1 MFKVSE
7 NPARSKQILENEVQF
22 ISSLIKIAC
31 VEPSREPAA
40 RCTRLRVMQVNR
52 FWFGTT
58 ACERRMRMDEGL
70 YIELDKD
77 IPGLPVPGAAVLFEA
92 VDGLTD
98 AAESLGV
105 RPLCD
110 FFGMDPEEVN
120 PIFAAEGFEIELPRG
135 FEQWYTPEEGLET
148 VRALLREAETS
159 REVRAA
165 KEVLLICQRVL
176 EAAKE
181 QGARWHFGV
190 TVDPAE

>member
-1 MFKVSE
+1 
-7 NPARSKQILENEVQF
+7 
-22 ISSLIKIAC
+22 
-31 VEPSREPAA
+31 
-40 RCTRLRVMQVNR
+40 
-52 FWFGTT
+52 
-58 ACERRMRMDEGL
+58 
-70 YIELDKD
+70 
-77 IPGLPVPGAAVLFEA
+77 
-92 VDGLTD
+92 
-98 AAESLGV
+98 
-105 RPLCD
+105 
-110 FFGMDPEEVN
+110 MDPEEVN

-159 REVRAA
+159 REERAA